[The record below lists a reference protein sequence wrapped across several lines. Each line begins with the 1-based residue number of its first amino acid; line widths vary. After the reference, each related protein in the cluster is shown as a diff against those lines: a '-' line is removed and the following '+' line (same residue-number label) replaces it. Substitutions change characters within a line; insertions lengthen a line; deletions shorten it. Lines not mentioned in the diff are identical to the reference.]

1 MTAPP
6 PPSPAMPAPAPA
18 STAATPR
25 LAFPALLLANSVLA
39 LGPTLVRLTDVG
51 PVAAG
56 FWRLTLALPVLFALA
71 LPGLR
76 RVVLRP
82 TQYGLIAI
90 AGLLFAGDLAAWHI
104 GIHHT
109 KVANATLFGNA
120 SALALPLWGL
130 IVLRQK
136 LRGLQMVA
144 LALAFV
150 GAAVLMGSSYELSPA
165 YLRGD
170 LFCVLAG
177 LFYTAYLL
185 VMQDARRRLDGWSAL
200 FLASVAGA
208 LPLLLFA
215 LWMGERVMPLN
226 WWPVIAL
233 AVSSQLVGQGLL
245 TYAIGWFSP
254 LVLGLSLLMQP
265 VIGALLGWALFG
277 EVMTATDA
285 LGGMLVGAALIL
297 VRLPA
302 RP

>member
-1 MTAPP
+1 MTASTPVASGSGI
-6 PPSPAMPAPAPA
+6 SP
-18 STAATPR
+18 TPR
-25 LAFPALLLANSVLA
+25 LAFPALLLANAVLA
-39 LGPTLVRLTDVG
+39 FGPTLVRIADVG

-56 FWRLTLALPVLFALA
+56 FWRLTLALPVLFLLA
-71 LPGLR
+71 APGLR
-76 RVVLRP
+76 RARLRP
-82 TQYGLIAI
+82 VHYGMIAI
-90 AGLLFAGDLAAWHI
+90 AGLLFAGDLAAWHL

-109 KVANATLFGNA
+109 KIANATLFGNA

-136 LRGLQMVA
+136 LRGVQMVT
-144 LALAFV
+144 LAIAFV
-150 GAAVLMGSSYELSPA
+150 GAAVLMGGSYEASPL

-170 LFCVLAG
+170 LLCVLAG

-185 VMQDARRRLDGWSAL
+185 VMQDARRRLDSWATL
-200 FLASVAGA
+200 FLASLAGA

-215 LWMGERVMPLN
+215 LWLGETVMPVN
-226 WWPVIAL
+226 WWPVIAVAL
-233 AVSSQLVGQGLL
+233 SSQLVGQGLL

-254 LVLGLSLLMQP
+254 LVLGLSLLVQP

-277 EVMTATDA
+277 EVVTMTDA

-302 RP
+302 RA

>member
-1 MTAPP
+1 MTAPSP
-6 PPSPAMPAPAPA
+6 SSPAIAVSVP
-18 STAATPR
+18 ATPR

-39 LGPTLVRLTDVG
+39 LGPTLVRLADVG

-56 FWRLTLALPVLFALA
+56 FWRLTLALPVLFVLA

-82 TQYGLIAI
+82 AQYGMIVI
-90 AGLLFAGDLAAWHI
+90 AGLMFAGDLAAWHM

-136 LRGLQMVA
+136 LRGLQMAA

-150 GAAVLMGSSYELSPA
+150 GAAVLMGGSYELSPT
-165 YLRGD
+165 YMRGD
-170 LFCVLAG
+170 LLCVLAG

-185 VMQDARRRLDGWSAL
+185 MMQDARRRLDGWSAL
-200 FLASVAGA
+200 FLASLAGA

-215 LWMGERVMPLN
+215 LWLGEQVMPLN

-254 LVLGLSLLMQP
+254 LVLGLSLLVQP
-265 VIGALLGWALFG
+265 AIGAMLGWALFG